1 MVILF
6 LYTPTVK
13 SIKYQAESSFVV
25 WYQAESSFVVWY
37 QAESSF
43 VVWKRGHGFKF
54 QMELKSL
61 NSTFIYIKQ

>member
-6 LYTPTVK
+6 LYTPTVR
-13 SIKYQAESSFVV
+13 SIK
-25 WYQAESSFVVWY
+25 Y

-43 VVWKRGHGFKF
+43 VVWKRGHEFKV